1 MAIEEGKTGKDRR
14 IYLLRKII
22 QAEENEKLQVS
33 HELHENIAQMLAAV
47 RLHISLARNNIIGEG
62 LAFLEEA
69 ESLVSGALSGVR
81 TMATS
86 ISPIALKALGI
97 KNSIDDLLHLLKEQK
112 EIKCLVSID
121 DSITESTSI
130 NIQNILYQVAQLQV
144 IAILKNS
151 DATVVSIVIKPKKE
165 KVCLIIKDNGAGVNT
180 NSIELGEGFLSIKE
194 RVEAFDGVFRMKSK
208 EGKSGFT
215 LEVII

>member
-1 MAIEEGKTGKDRR
+1 MPTEESKTGKDRR
-14 IYLLRKII
+14 ICLLRKIV
-22 QAEENEKLQVS
+22 QADEKEKLQIS
-33 HELHENIAQMLAAV
+33 YELHENIAQMLAAV

-112 EIKCLVSID
+112 EIKCMVSID
-121 DSITESTSI
+121 DGIIESTSI
-130 NIQNILYQVAQLQV
+130 NNQNILYQAAQLQV
-144 IAILKNS
+144 INILKNS
-151 DATVVSIVIKPKKE
+151 DATMLSIVIKPKKE
-165 KVCLIIKDNGAGVNT
+165 KVCLVIKDNGPGINT
-180 NSIELGEGFLSIKE
+180 GTIELGEGFRSIKE
-194 RVEAFDGVFRMKSK
+194 RVEAFEGIFIMKSK
-208 EGKSGFT
+208 EGKPGFT

>member
-1 MAIEEGKTGKDRR
+1 MPTDEGKTGKDRR

-22 QAEENEKLQVS
+22 QADENEKLQIS

-47 RLHISLARNNIIGEG
+47 RLHISLARNNITGEG
-62 LAFLEEA
+62 MAFLEEA

-97 KNSIDDLLHLLKEQK
+97 KNSIDDLLLLLKEQK
-112 EIKCLVSID
+112 DIKCIVFID
-121 DSITESTSI
+121 EDIIEITSI
-130 NIQNILYQVAQLQV
+130 NVQNILYQVAQLQV
-144 IAILKNS
+144 INILKNS
-151 DATVVSIVIKPKKE
+151 DATIVSIAIKPKKE
-165 KVCLIIKDNGAGVNT
+165 KICLIIKDNGTGVNT
-180 NSIELGEGFLSIKE
+180 ASIELGEGILSIKE
-194 RVEAFDGVFRMKSK
+194 RVEAFEGIFRMKSE
-208 EGKSGFT
+208 EGKPGFT